1 VLPGSFY
8 SPADVVAVVAERVR
22 SVIAAGNAVD
32 YLTFVPDGE
41 PTLDIGLAE
50 EITLLRPLGIDVA
63 VITNASLISRP
74 DVRATLA
81 LADWVS
87 VKVDTVDEAI
97 WRRVNHPHQALHL
110 ETILSGIT
118 AFSRDFDGVL
128 TTETMLVAGVNNGAE
143 SIRQVADFVAGLD
156 AAVSYISVPT
166 RPPAVRGVRPPSAE
180 AVNAAFQLMRQRL
193 PQVEMLIG
201 YEGDDFASTG
211 DPVADLLSICAVHPM
226 RRSAVES
233 LLAQTG
239 ANWDTVRALV
249 ADGRLVET
257 DFAGHRYYLR
267 PIAALNSPGS

>member
-1 VLPGSFY
+1 
-8 SPADVVAVVAERVR
+8 
-22 SVIAAGNAVD
+22 
-32 YLTFVPDGE
+32 
-41 PTLDIGLAE
+41 
-50 EITLLRPLGIDVA
+50 

-87 VKVDTVDEAI
+87 VKVDSVDEAI

>member
-1 VLPGSFY
+1 
-8 SPADVVAVVAERVR
+8 
-22 SVIAAGNAVD
+22 
-32 YLTFVPDGE
+32 
-41 PTLDIGLAE
+41 
-50 EITLLRPLGIDVA
+50 
-63 VITNASLISRP
+63 
-74 DVRATLA
+74 
-81 LADWVS
+81 
-87 VKVDTVDEAI
+87 
-97 WRRVNHPHQALHL
+97 
-110 ETILSGIT
+110 
-118 AFSRDFDGVL
+118 
-128 TTETMLVAGVNNGAE
+128 MLVAGVNNGAE